1 MSERVVLDT
10 NVFVAALK
18 SEEGASR
25 AILRLCLRRRCQP
38 LIGMKLFTEF
48 EDVLG
53 RSDLFRNSPLSPRER
68 GELLDAFLSVCEPVP
83 VFYLWR
89 PNLSDEGDNHLIE
102 LAVAGTAASLVTQ
115 NVRHFLQGEL
125 RFPQLAIET
134 PAEFMQR
141 WRKNYGNDDNS
152 HS

>member
-1 MSERVVLDT
+1 MSARVVLDT
-10 NVFVAALK
+10 NVLVAAFK
-18 SEEGASR
+18 SEDGASR
-25 AILRLCLRRRCQP
+25 AILRLCLARRCQP
-38 LIGMKLFTEF
+38 LLGLKLFTEY

-53 RSDLFRNSPLSPRER
+53 RSDLFVESPLTPRER
-68 GELLDAFLSVCEPVP
+68 DELLDAFLSVCERVP

-102 LAVAGTAASLVTQ
+102 LAVGGTAATLVTL
-115 NVRHFLQGEL
+115 NARHFRGGEL

-141 WRKNYGNDDNS
+141 WRINYGNDDNS

>member
-10 NVFVAALK
+10 NVLVAAFK
-18 SEEGASR
+18 SEDGASR
-25 AILRLCLRRRCQP
+25 AILRLCMVRRCQP
-38 LIGMKLFTEF
+38 LLGLALFTEY

-53 RSDLFRNSPLSPRER
+53 RPDLFQDSPLTPRER
-68 GELLDAFLSVCEPVP
+68 DELFDAFLSVCEQVP

-89 PNLSDEGDNHLIE
+89 PNLTDEGDNHLIE
-102 LAVAGTAASLVTQ
+102 LAVAGTAATLVTL
-115 NVRHFLQGEL
+115 NARHLRGGEL

-134 PAEFMQR
+134 PAEFMKR
-141 WRKNYGNDDNS
+141 WRENYGNDDDS

>member
-10 NVFVAALK
+10 NVLVAAFK

-25 AILRLCLRRRCQP
+25 AILRLCLLRRCQP
-38 LIGMKLFTEF
+38 LLGLKLFAEC

-53 RSDLFRNSPLSPRER
+53 RLDLFQDSPLTPRER
-68 GELLDAFLSVCEPVP
+68 DELLDAFLSVCEPVP

-102 LAVAGTAASLVTQ
+102 LAVAGTAARLVTL
-115 NVRHFLQGEL
+115 NARHFRGGEL

-141 WRKNYGNDDNS
+141 WRKNYGNDDHS

>member
-10 NVFVAALK
+10 NVLVAAFK
-18 SEEGASR
+18 SEDGASR
-25 AILRLCLRRRCQP
+25 AILRLCLVRRCEP
-38 LIGMKLFTEF
+38 LLGLKLFTEY

-53 RSDLFRNSPLSPRER
+53 RSDLFLDSPLTPRER
-68 GELLDAFLSVCEPVP
+68 AELFDAFLSVCERVS

-89 PNLSDEGDNHLIE
+89 PNLTDQSDNHLIE
-102 LAVAGTAASLVTQ
+102 LAVAGTAATLVTL
-115 NVRHFLQGEL
+115 NVRHFRGGEL

-134 PAEFMQR
+134 PAPFMRR
-141 WRKNYGNDDNS
+141 WRENYGNDDNS

>member
-10 NVFVAALK
+10 NVLVAAFK

-25 AILRLCLRRRCQP
+25 AIVRLCLRRRCQP
-38 LIGMKLFTEF
+38 LLGLKLFAEY

-53 RSDLFRNSPLSPRER
+53 REDLFRDSPLPPRER
-68 GELLDAFLSVCEPVP
+68 EELLDAFLSVCEQVP

-102 LAVAGTAASLVTQ
+102 LAVAGTAATLVTQ
-115 NVRHFLQGEL
+115 NVRHFRGGEL
-125 RFPQLAIET
+125 RFPQLAIES

-141 WRKNYGNDDNS
+141 WRRNYGNDDNS

>member
-1 MSERVVLDT
+1 MGERVVLDT
-10 NVFVAALK
+10 NLLVAAFK
-18 SEEGASR
+18 SEDGASR
-25 AILRLCLRRRCQP
+25 VILRLCLMRRCQP
-38 LIGMKLFTEF
+38 LLSLKLFAEY

-53 RSDLFRNSPLSPRER
+53 RSDLFQDSPLKPHER
-68 GELLDAFLSVCEPVP
+68 DELVDAFLSVCERVT

-102 LAVAGTAASLVTQ
+102 LAVAGTAATLVTQ
-115 NVRHFLQGEL
+115 NVRHVRGGEL

-134 PAEFMQR
+134 PSEFMQR
-141 WRKNYGNDDNS
+141 WRKNYVNDDNP

>member
-1 MSERVVLDT
+1 MSERVVLHT
-10 NVFVAALK
+10 NVLVAAFK

-25 AILRLCLRRRCQP
+25 AVMRLCLLRRCQP
-38 LIGMKLFTEF
+38 LLGLKLFAEY

-53 RSDLFRNSPLSPRER
+53 RSDLFRDSPLTRGER
-68 GELLDAFLSVCEPVP
+68 DELLDAFLSACERVP

-89 PNLSDEGDNHLIE
+89 PNWSDEGDNHLIE
-102 LAVAGTAASLVTQ
+102 LGVAGTAATLVTQ
-115 NVRHFLQGEL
+115 NARHFREGEL

-141 WRKNYGNDDNS
+141 WRKKYGDDDDS